1 MSEDGTRSQR
11 YDIELASE
19 QAFVDRA
26 YARLDD
32 TRDRY
37 RANQRA
43 AEASPGVGNAQGL
56 TERDAIAA
64 HYGDQATRLEQ
75 VGERLVFGR
84 VDSRGDQVRYIGR
97 IGLRDEDG
105 SRLLVDWRA
114 PAARPFYQ
122 ATAVEPQGVVRR
134 RHIASRLRR
143 VTGLEDELLDACGAD
158 EDGMSLQGEGALM
171 SALTQARDGRMGDI
185 VATIQGEQDRVIR
198 ADDQGIMVVQG
209 GPGTGKTAVA
219 LHRAAYLL
227 YAERERL
234 ERTGVLV
241 VGPSRVFLRYI
252 EQVLPSLGESGVV
265 ALTVGDLV
273 PGTHATAQDTEEV
286 DAAKGDEAWVG
297 ILRAA
302 VRALPRVPESAQ
314 VLHVWNRTVTLE
326 PADVVAARGRA
337 RRTGKP
343 HNVARDGFALDL
355 MDVLARRLLQQV
367 GDVDPSD
374 AEGYREELEMWRSEV
389 RDSLDARRAINLA
402 WMPTPAARLLER
414 LYARPDQLAAL
425 NAQVSPRLDA
435 RQLELVR
442 RPKGSRLTV
451 SDIPLLDELEE
462 LLGSTSAVQVRR
474 EDAQRRREDEEVARA
489 REAITSQGLGGGIV
503 TAEMLAKS
511 ARGEVEA
518 APLAERAA
526 MDRTWTYGHVVVDEA
541 QELSPMAWRA
551 LLRRCPSRSFTVVG
565 DLDQRRG
572 HDRPA
577 TWEQALGPAA
587 RALSAEYVLSVS
599 YRTPRTLMEL
609 AEHTMAALGEPV
621 RFPLRAVRDAEDA
634 YALTRV
640 GGGAQE
646 ASARDTDPLWAR
658 VQEVVALETAHLDSV
673 DGEGRGRLAVLVGAE
688 RASAWG
694 ADSEGFTGLDQRISL
709 LGAVGAKGLE
719 FDTVVLVEPS
729 EVLADGPGDLFVA
742 LTRSTQRL
750 HVVAAGE
757 LPPGLDTPHP

>member
-1 MSEDGTRSQR
+1 MSEDGTQVRQ
-11 YDIELASE
+11 YDSELSTE
-19 QAFVDRA
+19 QAFLDRA
-26 YARLDD
+26 YERLDD
-32 TRDRY
+32 TRNRY

-84 VDSRGDQVRYIGR
+84 IDSRDDEVRYIGR

-122 ATAVEPQGVVRR
+122 ATAVDPQGVVRR
-134 RHIASRLRR
+134 RHIATRLRR
-143 VTGLEDELLDACGAD
+143 VTGVEDELLDAAHAGSN
-158 EDGMSLQGEGALM
+158 GMSLQGEGALM

-198 ADDQGIMVVQG
+198 AADEGIMVVQG

-265 ALTVGDLV
+265 ALTIGDLV
-273 PGTHATAQDTEEV
+273 PGIHATAQDTEEV
-286 DAAKGDEAWVG
+286 EAAKGDEAWAG

-302 VRALPRVPESAQ
+302 VRGLARVPAQ
-314 VLHVWNRTVTLE
+314 DETLQVWNRTVVLH
-326 PADVVAARGRA
+326 PADVAEARTRA

-343 HNVARDGFALDL
+343 HNVAREGFALEL
-355 MDVLARRLLQQV
+355 VDVLARRLVDQA
-367 GDVDPSD
+367 GDADPSD
-374 AEGYREELEMWRSEV
+374 AEAYREEVETWRAEV
-389 RDSLDARRAINLA
+389 RDSVDARRAINLA
-402 WMPTPAARLLER
+402 WMPTPATRLLER
-414 LYARPDQLAAL
+414 LYARPELLAEL
-425 NAQVSPRLDA
+425 NASVSPRLSPH
-435 RQLELVR
+435 QLGLVG
-442 RPKGSRLTV
+442 RPRGSRLTV
-451 SDIPLLDELEE
+451 SDVPLLDELEE
-462 LLGSTSAVQVRR
+462 LLGSSSAVQARS
-474 EDAQRRREDEEVARA
+474 EAEQRRREDEEVARA
-489 REAITSQGLGGGIV
+489 REAIAAQGLGGGIV
-503 TAEMLAKS
+503 SAEMLADS
-511 ARGEVEA
+511 ARGQVEL

-526 MDRTWTYGHVVVDEA
+526 TDRTWTYGHVVVDEA
-541 QELSPMAWRA
+541 QELAPMAWRA

-572 HDRPA
+572 HDRPS

-587 RALSAEYVLSVS
+587 RALSSEHVLSVS

-621 RFPLRAVRDAEDA
+621 RFPLRAVRDARDA
-634 YALTRV
+634 YEVTLL
-640 GGGAQE
+640 GGGYTAPTGKD
-646 ASARDTDPLWAR
+646 SDPLWAR
-658 VQEVVALETAHLDSV
+658 VRRVVEDETAHLDAL
-673 DGEGRGRLAVLVGAE
+673 DGEGRGRLAVLVATG
-688 RASAWG
+688 RALAWG
-694 ADSEGFTGLDQRISL
+694 ADTEGFTGLDQRVSL

-757 LPPGLDTPHP
+757 LPPGMDP